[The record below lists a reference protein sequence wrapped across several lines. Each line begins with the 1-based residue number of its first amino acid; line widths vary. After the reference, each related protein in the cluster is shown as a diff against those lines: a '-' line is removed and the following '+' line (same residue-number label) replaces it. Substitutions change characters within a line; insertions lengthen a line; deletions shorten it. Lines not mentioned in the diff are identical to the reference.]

1 MRSAGSVLVAVVFLF
16 VMGCQR
22 ESRVAVS
29 PEPQPPQVSSEQQ
42 ELLEEILQYTRD
54 TGSTV
59 EQLAE
64 EARRR
69 EALEQAPRGVAAIGD
84 DLRVAK
90 ALVAAARSAATSK
103 QSEKTAAALGR
114 LAPTLTVLR
123 SEIPA
128 AAIAQHLERALV
140 AISSLLAPEAVNV
153 ASGSLLAAIDTAI
166 QAPAPLVPE
175 VVKAVERAKSSVDA
189 NQLENAAGQIL
200 EILGKLQGDDTVE
213 MLDRMLA
220 GVRGAHE
227 ALSRHGWLVVTA
239 ELDQL
244 DAALSQLQE
253 KVGGVTTVT
262 EEPGEGIEATKAEGE
277 AEEVTKPEAA
287 AAVESAEPEPSTAPR

>member
-1 MRSAGSVLVAVVFLF
+1 MRTVGSVLVVVVSVLMICGCRPERRAAV
-16 VMGCQR
+16 
-22 ESRVAVS
+22 A
-29 PEPQPPQVSSEQQ
+29 PEPPPPQVSSEQQ
-42 ELLEEILQYTRD
+42 GLLEEILQYTRD

-64 EARRR
+64 ETRRR
-69 EALEQAPRGVAAIGD
+69 EALEQAPRGVGAIDD

-103 QSEKTAAALGR
+103 QGEKTAAALRR
-114 LAPTLTVLR
+114 LGPTLTALR

-140 AISSLLAPEAVNV
+140 AISSLLAQEAVNV
-153 ASGSLLAAIDTAI
+153 ASGSLLAAIDTAM

-189 NQLENAAGQIL
+189 NQLEKAAGQIL
-200 EILGKLQGDDTVE
+200 EILGKLQDDGTVGS
-213 MLDRMLA
+213 LDRTLA
-220 GVRGAHE
+220 GVQGAEE
-227 ALSRHGWLVVTA
+227 ALSRQAWLVVTA

-262 EEPGEGIEATKAEGE
+262 EETEEEIE
-277 AEEVTKPEAA
+277 AEEATELEEAGA
-287 AAVESAEPEPSTAPR
+287 AEAVESAEPEESAATQ